1 MAIIKNNIFRFYFY
15 GCTSIT
21 ESFSQAGQDLFVLS
35 ALNGKRNGT
44 YLEIGSGPAQSGSN
58 TFLLEYSFD
67 WTGIGI
73 EFDEGFCRNQR
84 KWRKTFTENA
94 DATQVDYLDL
104 FRRANHNSNT
114 FDYLS
119 LDLDGDATLQT
130 LYKLPL
136 KTHKFATVTYEHD
149 YYVYETLNVKENEK
163 YRRLSRECFLDYGYQ
178 LVLPD
183 VASDELYNSYLPNGS
198 KIAGQLLSFED
209 WWVHPELV
217 DMDRVK
223 FMIRKNENKNL
234 WSDYI
239 FVN

>member
-1 MAIIKNNIFRFYFY
+1 MTSIKNKRLRFHFDY
-15 GCTSIT
+15 CEQLE

-35 ALNGKRNGT
+35 ALNGKINGT
-44 YLEIGSGPAQSGSN
+44 YLEIGAGPCQNGSN
-58 TFLLEYSFD
+58 TFLLETFFYWS
-67 WTGIGI
+67 GIGI
-73 EFDEGFCRNQR
+73 ELDSGFCEDQR

-149 YYVYETLNVKENEK
+149 YYVYDVLNVKENEK
-163 YRRLSRECFLDYGYQ
+163 YRRLSREYFLDFGYT

-183 VASDELYNSYLPNGS
+183 VSSDNLYNSFLPDGS
-198 KIAGQLLSFED
+198 SIGGQTLSFED
-209 WWVHPELV
+209 WWAHPDLV
-217 DMDRVK
+217 DMDRIK
-223 FMIRKNENKNL
+223 FMVRKNENKNL

-239 FVN
+239 FVG